1 MSRFDQILTWIE
13 NLVAGLS
20 LSAAAIIAIVQVI
33 LRTFFNEIIFWSEEA
48 VIHLIILAT
57 FVGAV
62 ITLRH
67 NEHVGVDLLPV
78 YLKKWDKA
86 FAVLSGLLI
95 ALYCGVIGTL
105 GWIMLTEPASTSVV
119 TPAMKLPLWT
129 VQIALP
135 IGLTLMFLRAL
146 EIVYR
151 TLRYGHGFPEADK
164 EQAREDA
171 IG

>member
-1 MSRFDQILTWIE
+1 M
-13 NLVAGLS
+13 VY
-20 LSAAAIIAIVQVI
+20 
-33 LRTFFNEIIFWSEEA
+33 
-48 VIHLIILAT
+48 LIILST

-78 YLKKWDKA
+78 FFKRLENA
-86 FAVLSGLLI
+86 FGVLSALLV

-105 GWIMLTEPASTSVV
+105 GWLMLTEPAATNVV
-119 TPAMKLPLWT
+119 TPALKLPLWM
-129 VQIALP
+129 VQLALP

-151 TLRYGHGFPEADK
+151 TLRYGRGFPESDD
-164 EQAREDA
+164 ERNREDA